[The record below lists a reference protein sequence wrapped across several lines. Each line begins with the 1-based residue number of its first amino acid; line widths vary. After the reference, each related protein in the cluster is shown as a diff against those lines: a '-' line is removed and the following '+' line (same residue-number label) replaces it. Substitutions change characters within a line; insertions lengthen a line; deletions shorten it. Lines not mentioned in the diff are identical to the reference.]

1 MPATRIEPEVLSDRD
16 LRAIVRL
23 VHERAGIAL
32 HNGKRALVTSR
43 LQRRVRACGF
53 RSLREYVAH
62 VVADPDGE
70 EVVAL
75 LDAIATNHTAFFR
88 EPQHFRFL
96 ADVVLPAFAHRVPDI
111 WSAACATGEE
121 PYSIAMTLAD
131 ALPAERLGQVRVL
144 ASDLSTR
151 ALRTAAAGVYP
162 IRRLSA
168 LDHDLRRR
176 HFERGLGAHE
186 GLARVNRRARSLVRF
201 ERVNLATLGETGR
214 QFDVIFCRN
223 VMIYFDRAVQQ
234 RVVTA
239 LERHLR
245 PGGWLFISHAESLNG
260 LRHGLRWVAPA
271 IYQRNGVS

>member
-1 MPATRIEPEVLSDRD
+1 
-16 LRAIVRL
+16 
-23 VHERAGIAL
+23 HE
-32 HNGKRALVTSR
+32 GKRALVASR
-43 LQRRVRACGF
+43 LQRRVRARGF
-53 RSLREYVAH
+53 GSLREYVAH

-70 EVVAL
+70 ETVAL

-96 ADVVLPAFAHRVPDI
+96 ADVVLPGFTRRVPDI

-121 PYSIAMTLAD
+121 AYSIAMTLAD
-131 ALPAERLGQVRVL
+131 HVPAERLAQVRIL

-151 ALRTAAAGVYP
+151 ALRAAAAGVYP
-162 IRRLSA
+162 LRRLA
-168 LDHDLRRR
+168 PLGLEQRRR

-186 GLARVNRRARSLVRF
+186 GLARVNDRLRSLVRF

-234 RVVTA
+234 RVVAA

-271 IYQRNGVS
+271 IYQRRGA